1 MQGGAEELKSLQAQ
15 LIMGGSSAASLPAP
29 SIPAVPPSPPQKSI
43 EDRPKARPKV
53 LSYDDG
59 IVGKIL
65 DSAAYLGGLALGIGI
80 WIAGAYFTLVFLG
93 QMGINLAALSWG
105 QWLIPAVISACELRL
120 WPRSGTLWQRW
131 IVWLVVLMFDVGTS
145 WAGLVAW
152 GAGRHIPIFDGIALP
167 ESGWSLRILA
177 LVLGLAFAFMPEK
190 IVRWAVPEIRA
201 VWAKH

>member
-15 LIMGGSSAASLPAP
+15 LIMGGLPAASAPAA
-29 SIPAVPPSPPQKSI
+29 SVPAVSQAPTQKITS
-43 EDRPKARPKV
+43 DRPKARPNV
-53 LSYDDG
+53 PAYDEG
-59 IVGKIL
+59 LVGKIL
-65 DSAAYLGGLALGIGI
+65 DSAAYLGGLAIGIGI

-93 QMGINLAALSWG
+93 QMGIKLSALGWG

-120 WPRSGTLWQRW
+120 WPRAGTLWQRW
-131 IVWLVVLMFDVGTS
+131 IVWLVVLTFDVGTS

-152 GAGRHIPIFDGIALP
+152 GAGRHIPLFDGIALP